1 MKQPYRIDLTI
12 TALSPL
18 AIGRQKPGGSISEA
32 EQYIPGSVLRGA
44 IAKQI
49 LQRTGMEHENLSGS
63 ANDFQ
68 QLFLDGNS
76 AIFQNAYPAI
86 AKSKD
91 GYILVE
97 NASIL

>member
-49 LQRTGMEHENLSGS
+49 LQRTGMNMKI
-63 ANDFQ
+63 
-68 QLFLDGNS
+68 FL
-76 AIFQNAYPAI
+76 AVLTIFSNCF
-86 AKSKD
+86 
-91 GYILVE
+91 
-97 NASIL
+97 